1 MNIVAIIASVFLI
14 VGVVFLLYNYFLN
27 RHFNF
32 GKIKS
37 QQEIVFPLRLQA
49 YERMSLFLERIKPE
63 NILTRISLEGLSKSE
78 LQSIIISE
86 IKTELNHNVAQQIYV
101 ESETWDKIVIA
112 ANSTAS
118 ELNNMG
124 FEIERSINDINNFVT
139 VGFVIGKG
147 STAEINYYSFTDHPQ
162 IGSGSQIY
170 YRLKQ
175 IDFDGTFSYSDVV
188 RVTFDVPAEFV
199 LSQNFPNPLNPS
211 TRISY
216 FVSR

>member
-1 MNIVAIIASVFLI
+1 MNIIAIIASVFLI

-63 NILTRISLEGLSKSE
+63 NILTRISLEGLSKPE

-118 ELNNMG
+118 ELNNIIMG
-124 FEIERSINDINNFVT
+124 SSEKATSKELAMEILKNHNQNSTQLIAEALTSLKKDIQ
-139 VGFVIGKG
+139 
-147 STAEINYYSFTDHPQ
+147 A
-162 IGSGSQIY
+162 
-170 YRLKQ
+170 
-175 IDFDGTFSYSDVV
+175 
-188 RVTFDVPAEFV
+188 
-199 LSQNFPNPLNPS
+199 
-211 TRISY
+211 Y
-216 FVSR
+216 F